1 MTGNNFSSRKDAILA
16 NDTNVMNNYFKPVG
30 VQTKYGLS
38 PAQASA
44 LNTTATAFAADL
56 TNVLTTHDAYT
67 AAVKQK
73 DADRKDLLNAVKAI
87 QALVFSKP
95 GLTAADIA
103 AAGFV
108 PHDTSPTS
116 VVPVMPTNFV
126 ANPLAN
132 GTVNCSWKRAGN
144 KPAVTF
150 VVEASTDGS
159 NWSVVSLGNKTKVTL
174 TGYTPGNTVN
184 FRVVAARGE
193 LRSPA
198 SNVST
203 IYGEGS
209 SSTLQIAA

>member
-1 MTGNNFSSRKDAILA
+1 VESTPHKTVLNSGTLG
-16 NDTNVMNNYFKPVG
+16 T
-30 VQTKYGLS
+30 QTKYGLT

-44 LNTTATAFAADL
+44 LNTTAIAFSGDL
-56 TNVLTTHDAYT
+56 TSVLTTHDAYT
-67 AAVKQK
+67 AAVRQK
-73 DADRKDLLNAVKAI
+73 DADRRDLLNAVKTI

-103 AAGFV
+103 AAGFA
-108 PHDTSPTS
+108 PHDSGSTA
-116 VVPVMPTNFV
+116 VVPVMPTDFV
-126 ANPLAN
+126 ANPFAN
-132 GTVNCSWKRAGN
+132 GTVSCSWKRAGN
-144 KPAVTF
+144 KPSVTF

-159 NWSVVSLGNKTKVTL
+159 NWTVVSLGNKTKVTL
-174 TGYTPGNTVN
+174 TGYTPGNTVS

-209 SSTLQIAA
+209 SAPLQIAA